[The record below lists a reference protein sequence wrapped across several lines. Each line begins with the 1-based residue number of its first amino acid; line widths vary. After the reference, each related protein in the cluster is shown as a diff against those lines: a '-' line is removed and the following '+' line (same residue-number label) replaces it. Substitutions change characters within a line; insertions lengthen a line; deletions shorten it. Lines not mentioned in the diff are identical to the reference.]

1 MSLRE
6 RQAQFE
12 ELTLL
17 QTQGSKLCH
26 AIVSPPWS
34 RHHLSEGMQLATL
47 RHTEMAG
54 ELAAFL
60 VAVSSATELVLRCSP
75 SDTSRVEVE
84 GELATE
90 FQKVKD
96 RCSQL
101 ERSAVRICALLLG
114 PPPAQARL
122 ANHLGEALGWLRV
135 ELATQ
140 RGRM

>member
-26 AIVSPPWS
+26 AIVGPPWS

-60 VAVSSATELVLRCSP
+60 VAVSSAMELVLRCSP

-96 RCSQL
+96 RCS
-101 ERSAVRICALLLG
+101 
-114 PPPAQARL
+114 
-122 ANHLGEALGWLRV
+122 
-135 ELATQ
+135 
-140 RGRM
+140 